1 MLRLAKNYV
10 HGYYKTLYL
19 EFTIIFFKLY
29 RKILIA
35 NYRKIVGINKILIL
49 SKKVLD
55 LSMDNFHQMSS
66 RFHACPGNV
75 WCGVISMRL
84 LSLILSNGLSA
95 DIGSLQRTSNPAAA
109 I

>member
-35 NYRKIVGINKILIL
+35 NCRKIVRINKMMIL

-55 LSMDNFHQMSS
+55 LSMDNFHQM
-66 RFHACPGNV
+66 RPRLHTCPGN
-75 WCGVISMRL
+75 MRCDQQAFTVFDL
-84 LSLILSNGLSA
+84 E
-95 DIGSLQRTSNPAAA
+95 
-109 I
+109 

>member
-35 NYRKIVGINKILIL
+35 NCRKIVGINKILIL

-55 LSMDNFHQMSS
+55 LSMDNFHQLSS
-66 RFHACPGNV
+66 RFHACLGNV
-75 WCGVISMRL
+75 GGSSMRL

>member
-35 NYRKIVGINKILIL
+35 NCRKIVRINKILIL

-75 WCGVISMRL
+75 RCDQQAFTVFDL
-84 LSLILSNGLSA
+84 E
-95 DIGSLQRTSNPAAA
+95 
-109 I
+109 

>member
-1 MLRLAKNYV
+1 MLRLVKNYV
-10 HGYYKTLYL
+10 HGYYKTLYP

-35 NYRKIVGINKILIL
+35 NCRKIVRINKILIL

-66 RFHACPGNV
+66 RFHTCPGNV
-75 WCGVISMRL
+75 WCDQQAFTVFEFE
-84 LSLILSNGLSA
+84 
-95 DIGSLQRTSNPAAA
+95 
-109 I
+109 

>member
-1 MLRLAKNYV
+1 MLRLVKNYV

-35 NYRKIVGINKILIL
+35 NYRKIVRINKILIL

-75 WCGVISMRL
+75 WSDDKLFTVFDFNQWI
-84 LSLILSNGLSA
+84 
-95 DIGSLQRTSNPAAA
+95 
-109 I
+109 

>member
-1 MLRLAKNYV
+1 MLRLVKNYV

-35 NYRKIVGINKILIL
+35 NYRKIVRINKILIL

-75 WCGVISMRL
+75 WCDQQEITDFKLEQWIICGHWFL
-84 LSLILSNGLSA
+84 TK
-95 DIGSLQRTSNPAAA
+95 DI
-109 I
+109 

>member
-35 NYRKIVGINKILIL
+35 NQEKIVWINKMSAL

-55 LSMDNFHQMSS
+55 LSMDDFHQMRSCL
-66 RFHACPGNV
+66 HACPGNM
-75 WCGVISMRL
+75 WCDQQAFTVFDL
-84 LSLILSNGLSA
+84 K
-95 DIGSLQRTSNPAAA
+95 
-109 I
+109 

>member
-1 MLRLAKNYV
+1 MLRLVKNYV
-10 HGYYKTLYL
+10 QGYYKTLYL

-35 NYRKIVGINKILIL
+35 NYRKIVRINKILIL

-66 RFHACPGNV
+66 RFQACPGNV
-75 WCGVISMRL
+75 GVISMRL

>member
-1 MLRLAKNYV
+1 MLRLVKNYV

-35 NYRKIVGINKILIL
+35 NCRKIVRINKILIL

-75 WCGVISMRL
+75 WCDQHAFTVFNL
-84 LSLILSNGLSA
+84 E
-95 DIGSLQRTSNPAAA
+95 Q
-109 I
+109 

>member
-19 EFTIIFFKLY
+19 KFTIIFFKLY

-35 NYRKIVGINKILIL
+35 NQKKIVWINKMSSL

-55 LSMDNFHQMSS
+55 LSMNNFHQMSS

-75 WCGVISMRL
+75 RCDQQAFTVFDL
-84 LSLILSNGLSA
+84 E
-95 DIGSLQRTSNPAAA
+95 
-109 I
+109 

>member
-1 MLRLAKNYV
+1 MLRLVKNYV
-10 HGYYKTLYL
+10 HGYYKTLYP

-55 LSMDNFHQMSS
+55 LFMDNFHQMS
-66 RFHACPGNV
+66 R
-75 WCGVISMRL
+75 RL
-84 LSLILSNGLSA
+84 LSLSLSNGLYA
-95 DIGSLQRTSNPAAA
+95 DIGSSQRTSNPAAA

>member
-55 LSMDNFHQMSS
+55 LFMDDFHQMSS

-75 WCGVISMRL
+75 WCDQQVF
-84 LSLILSNGLSA
+84 
-95 DIGSLQRTSNPAAA
+95 TVFEFE
-109 I
+109 

>member
-10 HGYYKTLYL
+10 HGYYKTLYP

-35 NYRKIVGINKILIL
+35 NCRKIVGINKILIL

-66 RFHACPGNV
+66 RFHAFTV
-75 WCGVISMRL
+75 FDLEQWIICGHWFL
-84 LSLILSNGLSA
+84 TK
-95 DIGSLQRTSNPAAA
+95 DI
-109 I
+109 

>member
-35 NYRKIVGINKILIL
+35 NCRKIVRINKILIL

-55 LSMDNFHQMSS
+55 LSMDNFHQM
-66 RFHACPGNV
+66 RPRLHTCPGNV
-75 WCGVISMRL
+75 RCDQQAFTVFDL
-84 LSLILSNGLSA
+84 E
-95 DIGSLQRTSNPAAA
+95 
-109 I
+109 

>member
-1 MLRLAKNYV
+1 MLRLVKNYV

-35 NYRKIVGINKILIL
+35 NCRKIVGINKILIL

-55 LSMDNFHQMSS
+55 LSMDDFH
-66 RFHACPGNV
+66 
-75 WCGVISMRL
+75 
-84 LSLILSNGLSA
+84 
-95 DIGSLQRTSNPAAA
+95 
-109 I
+109 

>member
-35 NYRKIVGINKILIL
+35 NCRKIVRINKMMIL

-55 LSMDNFHQMSS
+55 LSMDNFHQM
-66 RFHACPGNV
+66 RPRLHTCPGNM
-75 WCGVISMRL
+75 WCDQQAFTVFDL
-84 LSLILSNGLSA
+84 K
-95 DIGSLQRTSNPAAA
+95 
-109 I
+109 

>member
-19 EFTIIFFKLY
+19 KFTIIFFKLY

-35 NYRKIVGINKILIL
+35 NCRKIVGINKMLIL

-66 RFHACPGNV
+66 RFHACPGN
-75 WCGVISMRL
+75 MRCDQQAFTVFDL
-84 LSLILSNGLSA
+84 E
-95 DIGSLQRTSNPAAA
+95 
-109 I
+109 

>member
-1 MLRLAKNYV
+1 MLRLVKNYV

-35 NYRKIVGINKILIL
+35 NYRKIVRINKILIL

-66 RFHACPGNV
+66 RFHACPCQMRGNDQLV
-75 WCGVISMRL
+75 AVL
-84 LSLILSNGLSA
+84 QSA
-95 DIGSLQRTSNPAAA
+95 
-109 I
+109 

>member
-1 MLRLAKNYV
+1 MLRLVKNYV
-10 HGYYKTLYL
+10 HDYYKTLYL

-35 NYRKIVGINKILIL
+35 NCRKIVRINKILIL

-75 WCGVISMRL
+75 WCDQQAFTVFDLEQWIICGHRFLTKDV
-84 LSLILSNGLSA
+84 
-95 DIGSLQRTSNPAAA
+95 
-109 I
+109 

>member
-1 MLRLAKNYV
+1 MLRLVKNYV

-35 NYRKIVGINKILIL
+35 NCRKIVRINKILIL

-55 LSMDNFHQMSS
+55 LSMDNFHQM
-66 RFHACPGNV
+66 RPRLHTCPGNV
-75 WCGVISMRL
+75 RCDQQAFTVFDL
-84 LSLILSNGLSA
+84 E
-95 DIGSLQRTSNPAAA
+95 
-109 I
+109 

>member
-10 HGYYKTLYL
+10 HGYYKTLYP

-35 NYRKIVGINKILIL
+35 NCRKIVRINKMLIL

-75 WCGVISMRL
+75 RCDQQAFTVFDL
-84 LSLILSNGLSA
+84 E
-95 DIGSLQRTSNPAAA
+95 
-109 I
+109 

>member
-35 NYRKIVGINKILIL
+35 NCRKIVRINKILIL

-66 RFHACPGNV
+66 RFHACPGNMWRDQESATV
-75 WCGVISMRL
+75 LNLQKRIPRL
-84 LSLILSNGLSA
+84 NRL
-95 DIGSLQRTSNPAAA
+95 PA
-109 I
+109 

>member
-1 MLRLAKNYV
+1 MLRLVKNYV

-35 NYRKIVGINKILIL
+35 NYRKIVRINKILIL

-75 WCGVISMRL
+75 WCDQLAFTVFELELWIICGHWFL
-84 LSLILSNGLSA
+84 TK
-95 DIGSLQRTSNPAAA
+95 DI
-109 I
+109 

>member
-35 NYRKIVGINKILIL
+35 NCRKIVGINKILIL

-66 RFHACPGNV
+66 RFHARPGNV
-75 WCGVISMRL
+75 WCDQQAFTVFDL
-84 LSLILSNGLSA
+84 EHGLS
-95 DIGSLQRTSNPAAA
+95 GGHRFLTRNV
-109 I
+109 

>member
-35 NYRKIVGINKILIL
+35 NCRKIVGINKMLLL

-55 LSMDNFHQMSS
+55 LSMDNLHQMSS

-75 WCGVISMRL
+75 RCDQQAFTVFDLEQWIRCGHWFL
-84 LSLILSNGLSA
+84 TK
-95 DIGSLQRTSNPAAA
+95 DI
-109 I
+109 

>member
-35 NYRKIVGINKILIL
+35 NCRKIVGINKILIL

-66 RFHACPGNV
+66 RFHARPGNV
-75 WCGVISMRL
+75 WCDQQVFTVFDLEQWIICGHWFL
-84 LSLILSNGLSA
+84 TK
-95 DIGSLQRTSNPAAA
+95 DI
-109 I
+109 

>member
-35 NYRKIVGINKILIL
+35 NCRKIVRINKMMIL

-55 LSMDNFHQMSS
+55 LSMNNFHQMSS
-66 RFHACPGNV
+66 RFHACPGN
-75 WCGVISMRL
+75 MRCDQQAFTVFEL
-84 LSLILSNGLSA
+84 E
-95 DIGSLQRTSNPAAA
+95 
-109 I
+109 

>member
-35 NYRKIVGINKILIL
+35 NCRKIVRINKMLIL

-55 LSMDNFHQMSS
+55 LSMNNFHQM
-66 RFHACPGNV
+66 RPRLHACPGNM
-75 WCGVISMRL
+75 WCDQQAFTVFDL
-84 LSLILSNGLSA
+84 K
-95 DIGSLQRTSNPAAA
+95 
-109 I
+109 